1 MTTPGPVISVI
12 IGTHNQLGP
21 LKFTLLALRDQKPAV
36 PFEIIVVDGGSTDD
50 TVQFLTGQAQ
60 TGAIRAILNPTA
72 QSRTAARNQG
82 AHAAAGKFFMF
93 LDPGMIVGPRWWMA
107 LSRTLEMDPRVAAT
121 AGKVIL
127 PDGRIDHAGLGLLEW
142 WDSPTAGAQPRA
154 YGTNLTARSLLAGRP
169 AEFPASNQ
177 PMRVQA
183 LSGEGLMVR
192 ATAFFSV
199 GGFSTRLGHD
209 HHAVKPDFAGE
220 LAGVDLCLRLG
231 SRGWDCVYRFESV
244 MTRLRTA
251 SAAHPAPAGEAAL
264 VKEQEIFNRTWLGRV
279 RGDFRVR
286 SGQGTEPAEQTRIRR
301 YIEPLLNFAVPGEG
315 DQAGPRGNFSRG
327 MASVVLV
334 ARTDLAQLRPC
345 LDALLAHTDTIHE
358 IICVDCGDNAIKAFL
373 QETAGRRAN
382 FRVVAGEA
390 NLGYAAA
397 HNRGLAAA
405 RGQHIVL
412 VGGEVIVT
420 PGWLETLTA
429 TADMHPQAGLIGP
442 VTNRAGGLQLL
453 THTDYDSDSLRG
465 LNSFAALV
473 AENNAGRVD
482 RTARLSGACLL
493 VKRELLARIGGL
505 DERFELGNYEDNDYC
520 LRAGLAGY
528 ECLIA
533 ADCFV
538 HRGGAAD
545 LTEEQIAHL
554 LRNQEQWE
562 IFKAKWGIPQ
572 GQALGAPLDL
582 ATLLAGGFQPGRHFH
597 PLPRVTEQQPAPA
610 VKITQAAL
618 A

>member
-12 IGTHNQLGP
+12 LGSRNQLGP
-21 LKFTLLALRDQKPAV
+21 LKFTLLALRDQKPDI
-36 PFEIIVVDGGSTDD
+36 PFEIIVVDSASTDD
-50 TVQFLTGQAQ
+50 TVQFLARQAQ

-72 QSRTAARNQG
+72 QGRTAARNQG
-82 AHAAAGKFFMF
+82 AQAAAGKFLMF
-93 LDPGMIVGPRWWMA
+93 LDPGMIVGPRWWAA
-107 LSRTLEMDPRVAAT
+107 LVRTLEMDPRVAAA

-127 PDGRIDHAGLGLLEW
+127 PDGRIDHAGLALLEW
-142 WDSPTAGAQPRA
+142 WDAPAEGVPPRA
-154 YGTNLTARSLLAGRP
+154 YGSNLTARSILAGRP
-169 AEFPASNQ
+169 AETPAGNQ

-183 LSGEGLMVR
+183 LGGEGLLVR
-192 ATAFFSV
+192 AAAFFSV
-199 GGFSTRLGHD
+199 GGFSARLGHD
-209 HHAVKPDFAGE
+209 HEAARADFAGD

-244 MTRLRTA
+244 MTRLRLA
-251 SAAHPAPAGEAAL
+251 PGREGEVVPAAGAE
-264 VKEQEIFNRTWLGRV
+264 KEQEVFNRTWLGRV

-286 SGQGTEPAEQTRIRR
+286 PDEGAVPADQTKIRR
-301 YIEPLLNFAVPGEG
+301 YIEPLLNFAVPGDG

-327 MASVVLV
+327 MASVVLL
-334 ARTDLAQLRPC
+334 ARAGAEALRPC
-345 LDALLAHTDTIHE
+345 LDALLAHTDAIHE
-358 IICVDCGDNAIKAFL
+358 IVCVDCGGP
-373 QETAGRRAN
+373 ETAALLTEAAGRRAN
-382 FRVVAGEA
+382 FRVVAGA
-390 NLGYAAA
+390 PDLGFAAA

-412 VGGEVIVT
+412 LGDEVIVT

-442 VTNRAGGLQLL
+442 VTNRAGGLQLMA
-453 THTDYDSDSLRG
+453 HTDYDAASLRG
-465 LNSFAALV
+465 LNSFAAQV
-473 AENNAGRVD
+473 AETSAGRVD
-482 RTARLSGACLL
+482 RTARLSGSCLL
-493 VKRELLARIGGL
+493 IKRELLARIGGL

-533 ADCFV
+533 ADCYV
-538 HRGGAAD
+538 HRGDSGE
-545 LTEEQIAHL
+545 LSEEQVARL
-554 LRNQEQWE
+554 LRTQEQWE
-562 IFKAKWGIPQ
+562 LFKAKWGIPS

-597 PLPRVTEQQPAPA
+597 PLPAVAERQPGPGGRT
-610 VKITQAAL
+610 TQAAL